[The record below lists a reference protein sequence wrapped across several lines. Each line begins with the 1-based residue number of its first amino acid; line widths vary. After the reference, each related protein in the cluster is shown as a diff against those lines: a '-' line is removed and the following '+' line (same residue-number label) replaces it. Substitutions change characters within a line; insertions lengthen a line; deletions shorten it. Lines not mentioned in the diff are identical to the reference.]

1 MRWDEKLNDIQ
12 YAFINEFGQYGFDF
26 DQPETS
32 THLIIVS
39 ILVKGS
45 DKGILEQEVEKIKR
59 KYVKTKEFD
68 ERKIDDN
75 LRMEILHD
83 LKDLPFKVYAYV
95 IDKRKIR
102 EDSGVT
108 YEKTFIKFF
117 NRKIFDDLYRTFD
130 TLDLVSKEKGS
141 KEFMQEFITYV
152 KQMCIP
158 DLFNFS
164 TFGFNNSQSE
174 ILLEMAEFIAETIA
188 KGYDVKHHS
197 EQYQSF
203 YKLMKNK
210 IITINLWPHDYKH
223 YLYDCHLEKADS
235 ETDQIIIKQAVNLA
249 YQYIEEHRKS
259 EEEDERV
266 RIDLLKFLLF
276 NLKENPDEYVYTDEI
291 LENLNAIRV
300 NKIKQHYF
308 RSNIVSKLRDYGL
321 LIASSNRGYKL
332 PVCLNDLYDFVNL
345 SSLTIHPMIQR
356 VAKCRDQILLATNRE
371 IDILEKGEYEYLKR
385 VIEMEKIAVKNDC

>member
-1 MRWDEKLNDIQ
+1 MNDIQ
-12 YAFINEFGQYGFDF
+12 YAFINEFGHYGFDF

-32 THLIIVS
+32 THFIIVS
-39 ILVKGS
+39 ILVKGT
-45 DKGILEQEVEKIKR
+45 DKEFLEQEVERIKR
-59 KYVKTKEFD
+59 KHIYKKEM
-68 ERKIDDN
+68 DDS
-75 LRMEILHD
+75 LRMELLQD

-130 TLDLVSKEKGS
+130 TLDLVAYEQGA
-141 KEFMQEFITYV
+141 KEFMQEFIAYV
-152 KQMCIP
+152 KQKCVP
-158 DLFNFS
+158 DLFNYS
-164 TFGFNNSQSE
+164 TFGFNSSE
-174 ILLEMAEFIAETIA
+174 SDILLELAEFIAGTIA
-188 KGYDVKHHS
+188 KGYDAKHHS
-197 EQYQSF
+197 NQYPSF
-203 YKLMKNK
+203 YRLLKNK
-210 IITINLWPHDYKH
+210 TITINLWPHDYKH
-223 YLYDCHLEKADS
+223 YLYDYHYEKTDS

-249 YQYIEEHRKS
+249 YQYIEKHRKS
-259 EEEDERV
+259 EEEDEKV

-276 NLKENPDEYVYTDEI
+276 NLKENPDDYVYTEEI
-291 LENLNAIRV
+291 LDNLNAIRV

-308 RSNIVSKLRDYGL
+308 RSNIVSKLRDQGL
-321 LIASSNRGYKL
+321 LIASSNKGYKL

-371 IDILEKGEYEYLKR
+371 IDILEKSEYDYLKR
-385 VIEMEKIAVKNDC
+385 VIEMEKLALLNKE

>member
-1 MRWDEKLNDIQ
+1 MNDIQ

-32 THLIIVS
+32 THFIIVS
-39 ILVKGS
+39 ILVKES
-45 DKGILEQEVEKIKR
+45 DKEFLEQEVERIKQ
-59 KYVKTKEFD
+59 KHFLKSE
-68 ERKIDDN
+68 IDDS
-75 LRMEILHD
+75 LRMEILQN

-108 YEKTFIKFF
+108 YEKTFIKFT
-117 NRKIFDDLYRTFD
+117 KSKVFDDLYRTFD
-130 TLDLVSKEKGS
+130 TLDLVADEQCP
-141 KEFMQEFITYV
+141 KEFMQEFSAYV
-152 KQMCIP
+152 RRKCIP
-158 DLFNFS
+158 DLFNYS
-164 TFGFNNSQSE
+164 TFGFNNSQSQ
-174 ILLEMAEFIAETIA
+174 ILLDMAEFIAHTIA
-188 KGYDVKHHS
+188 KGYDVKHYS
-197 EQYQSF
+197 NQYPSF
-203 YKLMKNK
+203 YRLLKNK

-223 YLYDCHLEKADS
+223 YLYDYHYEKTDS

-259 EEEDERV
+259 EEDDERV

-276 NLKENPDEYVYTDEI
+276 NLKENPDEYVYTEEI
-291 LENLNAIRV
+291 LENLNAIRI

-308 RSNIVSKLRDYGL
+308 RSNIVSKLRDHGL
-321 LIASSNRGYKL
+321 LIASSNKGYKL

-345 SSLTIHPMIQR
+345 SSLTIYPMIQR

-371 IDILEKGEYEYLKR
+371 IDILEKGEYDYLKR
-385 VIEMEKIAVKNDC
+385 VIELEKIASLNGE

>member
-1 MRWDEKLNDIQ
+1 LNDIQ

-32 THLIIVS
+32 THFIIVS
-39 ILVKGS
+39 ILVKES
-45 DKGILEQEVEKIKR
+45 DKEFLEQEVERIKQ
-59 KYVKTKEFD
+59 KHFLKSE
-68 ERKIDDN
+68 IDDS
-75 LRMEILHD
+75 LRMEILQN

-108 YEKTFIKFF
+108 YEKTFIKFT
-117 NRKIFDDLYRTFD
+117 KSKVFDDLYRTFD
-130 TLDLVSKEKGS
+130 TLDLVGDEQGS
-141 KEFMQEFITYV
+141 KEFMQEFSGYV
-152 KQMCIP
+152 RRRCIP
-158 DLFNFS
+158 DLFNYS
-164 TFGFNNSQSE
+164 TFGFNNSQSQ
-174 ILLEMAEFIAETIA
+174 ILLDMAEFIAHTIA
-188 KGYDVKHHS
+188 KGYDVKHYS
-197 EQYQSF
+197 NQYPSF
-203 YKLMKNK
+203 YRLLKNK

-223 YLYDCHLEKADS
+223 YLYDYHYEKTDS

-259 EEEDERV
+259 EEDDERV

-276 NLKENPDEYVYTDEI
+276 NLKENPDEYVYTEEI
-291 LENLNAIRV
+291 LENLNAIRI

-308 RSNIVSKLRDYGL
+308 RSNIVSKLRDHGL
-321 LIASSNRGYKL
+321 LIASSNKGYKL

-345 SSLTIHPMIQR
+345 SSLTIYPMIQR

-371 IDILEKGEYEYLKR
+371 IDILEKGEYDYLKR
-385 VIEMEKIAVKNDC
+385 VIELEKIASLNGE

>member
-1 MRWDEKLNDIQ
+1 MNEIQ
-12 YAFINEFGQYGFDF
+12 YAFINEFGHYGFDF

-32 THLIIVS
+32 THFIIVS

-45 DKGILEQEVEKIKR
+45 DKEFLEQEVEKIKR
-59 KYVKTKEFD
+59 NHFPKRE
-68 ERKIDDN
+68 IDDS
-75 LRMEILHD
+75 LRMEILQD

-108 YEKTFIKFF
+108 FEKTFIKFF

-130 TLDLVSKEKGS
+130 TLDLVADEKGA
-141 KEFMQEFITYV
+141 KEFMQEFISYV
-152 KQMCIP
+152 KQKCIP
-158 DLFNFS
+158 DLFNYS
-164 TFGFNNSQSE
+164 TFGFNSRESD
-174 ILLEMAEFIAETIA
+174 ILLELAQFIAETIA

-197 EQYQSF
+197 NQYSSF
-203 YKLMKNK
+203 YRLLKNK

-223 YLYDCHLEKADS
+223 YLYDYHFEKTDS
-235 ETDQIIIKQAVNLA
+235 QTDQIIIKQAVNLA
-249 YQYIEEHRKS
+249 YQYIEKHRKS
-259 EEEDERV
+259 EEEDEKV

-276 NLKENPDEYVYTDEI
+276 NLKENPDEYVYTEEI
-291 LENLNAIRV
+291 LDNLNAIRI

-308 RSNIVSKLRDYGL
+308 RSNIVSKLRDQGL
-321 LIASSNRGYKL
+321 LIASSNKGYKL

-371 IDILEKGEYEYLKR
+371 IDILEKAEYDYLKKI
-385 VIEMEKIAVKNDC
+385 IEMEKVVLMNNE

>member
-1 MRWDEKLNDIQ
+1 LNDIQ

-32 THLIIVS
+32 IHLIIVS
-39 ILVKGS
+39 ILVKS
-45 DKGILEQEVEKIKR
+45 TDKEILEQEVEKIKR
-59 KYVKTKEFD
+59 NHFQKWE
-68 ERKIDDN
+68 IDDR
-75 LRMEILHD
+75 LRMEILQD

-130 TLDLVSKEKGS
+130 TLDLVADEKTS

-152 KQMCIP
+152 KQRCIP
-158 DLFNFS
+158 DLFDFS
-164 TFGFNNSQSE
+164 TFGFNNGQSE
-174 ILLEMAEFIAETIA
+174 ILLELSEFIAETIA
-188 KGYDVKHHS
+188 KGYDVKHRS
-197 EQYQSF
+197 EQYPSF
-203 YKLMKNK
+203 YKLLRNK

-223 YLYDCHLEKADS
+223 YLHDYHFEKTDS
-235 ETDQIIIKQAVNLA
+235 QTDQIIIKQAVNLA
-249 YQYIEEHRKS
+249 YQYIEEHMKS
-259 EEEDERV
+259 EDEDERV

-276 NLKENPDEYVYTDEI
+276 NLKENPDEYVYTEEI

-308 RSNIVSKLRDYGL
+308 RSNIVSKLRDHGL
-321 LIASSNRGYKL
+321 LIASSNKGYKL

-385 VIEMEKIAVKNDC
+385 VIEMEKIALKID

>member
-1 MRWDEKLNDIQ
+1 MNDIQ
-12 YAFINEFGQYGFDF
+12 FAFINEFGHYGFDF

-32 THLIIVS
+32 THFIIVS

-45 DKGILEQEVEKIKR
+45 NKETLEQEVEKIKQ
-59 KYVKTKEFD
+59 KHISKKG
-68 ERKIDDN
+68 IDDN
-75 LRMEILHD
+75 LRMEILQE
-83 LKDLPFKVYAYV
+83 LKELPFKVYAYV

-130 TLDLVSKEKGS
+130 SLDLVADEQGS
-141 KEFMQEFITYV
+141 KEFMQEFIAYV
-152 KQMCIP
+152 KQRCIP
-158 DLFNFS
+158 DLFNYS
-164 TFGFNNSQSE
+164 TFGFNSSE
-174 ILLEMAEFIAETIA
+174 SDILLELAGFFAETIA
-188 KGYDVKHHS
+188 KGYDAKHHS
-197 EQYQSF
+197 NQYSSF
-203 YKLMKNK
+203 YRLMKNK

-223 YLYDCHLEKADS
+223 YLYDYHYEKTDL

-249 YQYIEEHRKS
+249 YQYIEKHRKS
-259 EEEDERV
+259 EDEDEKV

-276 NLKENPDEYVYTDEI
+276 NLKENPDDYVYTEEI
-291 LENLNAIRV
+291 LDNLNAIRI

-308 RSNIVSKLRDYGL
+308 RSNIVSKLRDQGL
-321 LIASSNRGYKL
+321 LIASSNKGYKL

-371 IDILEKGEYEYLKR
+371 IDILEKPEYDYLKR
-385 VIEMEKIAVKNDC
+385 IIEMEKIALLNNE

>member
-1 MRWDEKLNDIQ
+1 LNDIQ
-12 YAFINEFGQYGFDF
+12 YAFINEFGHYGFDF

-32 THLIIVS
+32 THFIIVS
-39 ILVKGS
+39 ILVKDS
-45 DKGILEQEVEKIKR
+45 DREFLEQEVEKINR
-59 KYVKTKEFD
+59 KHLSKKE
-68 ERKIDDN
+68 IDDS
-75 LRMEILHD
+75 LRMEILQN

-130 TLDLVSKEKGS
+130 TLDLVADEQGS
-141 KEFMQEFITYV
+141 KEFTQEFIAYV
-152 KQMCIP
+152 KQKCIP
-158 DLFNFS
+158 DLFNYS
-164 TFGFNNSQSE
+164 TFGFNSSE
-174 ILLEMAEFIAETIA
+174 SDNLLELAEFIAETIA
-188 KGYDVKHHS
+188 KGYDAKHHS
-197 EQYQSF
+197 HQYPSF
-203 YKLMKNK
+203 YRLLKNK

-223 YLYDCHLEKADS
+223 YLYDYHFEKTDS

-249 YQYIEEHRKS
+249 YQYIEKHRKS

-276 NLKENPDEYVYTDEI
+276 NLKENPDDYVYTEEI
-291 LENLNAIRV
+291 LDNLNAIRI

-308 RSNIVSKLRDYGL
+308 RSNIVSKLRDQGL
-321 LIASSNRGYKL
+321 LIASSNKGYKL

-356 VAKCRDQILLATNRE
+356 VAKCRAQILLATNRE
-371 IDILEKGEYEYLKR
+371 IDILEKADYDYLKR
-385 VIEMEKIAVKNDC
+385 VIEMEKIALLNNE

>member
-1 MRWDEKLNDIQ
+1 MNDIQ
-12 YAFINEFGQYGFDF
+12 YAFINEFGHYGFDF
-26 DQPETS
+26 EQPETS
-32 THLIIVS
+32 THFIIVS

-45 DKGILEQEVEKIKR
+45 DKEFLEQEVERIKQ
-59 KYVKTKEFD
+59 KHLQKKEP
-68 ERKIDDN
+68 DDS
-75 LRMEILHD
+75 LRMEILQD

-130 TLDLVSKEKGS
+130 TLDLVADEQGT
-141 KEFMQEFITYV
+141 KEFTQEFIAYV
-152 KQMCIP
+152 KQKCIP
-158 DLFNFS
+158 DLFNYS
-164 TFGFNNSQSE
+164 TFGFNSSE
-174 ILLEMAEFIAETIA
+174 SDILLELAEFIAEAIA
-188 KGYDVKHHS
+188 KGYDTKHYS
-197 EQYQSF
+197 QQYPSF
-203 YKLMKNK
+203 YRLLKNK

-223 YLYDCHLEKADS
+223 YLYDYHFEKTDS

-249 YQYIEEHRKS
+249 YQYIEKHRKS
-259 EEEDERV
+259 EEEDEKV

-276 NLKENPDEYVYTDEI
+276 NLKENPDEYVYTEEI
-291 LENLNAIRV
+291 LDNLNAIRI

-308 RSNIVSKLRDYGL
+308 RSNIVSKLRDQGL
-321 LIASSNRGYKL
+321 LIASSNKGYKL

-371 IDILEKGEYEYLKR
+371 IDILEKAEYDYLKR
-385 VIEMEKIAVKNDC
+385 VIEMEKIALLNNE

>member
-1 MRWDEKLNDIQ
+1 MNDIQ

-45 DKGILEQEVEKIKR
+45 DKEILEQEVEKIKR
-59 KYVKTKEFD
+59 NHIQKRE
-68 ERKIDDN
+68 IDDS
-75 LRMEILHD
+75 LRMEILQD

-130 TLDLVSKEKGS
+130 TLDLVADEEGS

-152 KQMCIP
+152 KRKCIP

-164 TFGFNNSQSE
+164 TFGFNNNQSK
-174 ILLEMAEFIAETIA
+174 ILLELAEFIAGTIA
-188 KGYDVKHHS
+188 KGYDVKQHS
-197 EQYQSF
+197 EQYPSF
-203 YKLMKNK
+203 YKLLRNK

-223 YLYDCHLEKADS
+223 YLYDYHFEKTDS
-235 ETDQIIIKQAVNLA
+235 QTDQIIIKQAVNLA
-249 YQYIEEHRKS
+249 YQYIEEHMKS
-259 EEEDERV
+259 EDEDERV

-276 NLKENPDEYVYTDEI
+276 NLKENPDEYVYTEEI

-308 RSNIVSKLRDYGL
+308 RSNIVSKLRDHGL
-321 LIASSNRGYKL
+321 LIASSNKGYKL

-356 VAKCRDQILLATNRE
+356 VAKCREQILLATNRE
-371 IDILEKGEYEYLKR
+371 IDILEKGEYDYLKR
-385 VIEMEKIAVKNDC
+385 VIEMEKIALKNDY

>member
-1 MRWDEKLNDIQ
+1 LNDIQ
-12 YAFINEFGQYGFDF
+12 YAFINEFGHYGFDF
-26 DQPETS
+26 EQPETS
-32 THLIIVS
+32 THFIIVS

-45 DKGILEQEVEKIKR
+45 DKEILEREVERIKL
-59 KYVKTKEFD
+59 KHFQKSE
-68 ERKIDDN
+68 IDDH
-75 LRMEILHD
+75 LRMEILQD

-117 NRKIFDDLYRTFD
+117 NRMIFDDLSRTFD
-130 TLDLVSKEKGS
+130 TLDIVADEQGPN
-141 KEFMQEFITYV
+141 EFMQEFIAYV
-152 KQMCIP
+152 KQRCIP

-164 TFGFNNSQSE
+164 TFGYNNSQSE
-174 ILLEMAEFIAETIA
+174 ILLELSEFIAGTIA
-188 KGYDVKHHS
+188 KGYDGKHHS
-197 EQYQSF
+197 KQYPSF
-203 YKLMKNK
+203 YKLLKNK

-223 YLYDCHLEKADS
+223 YLYDYHFEKTDS

-276 NLKENPDEYVYTDEI
+276 NLKENPDEYVYTEEI
-291 LENLNAIRV
+291 LDNLNAIRV

-308 RSNIVSKLRDYGL
+308 RSNIVSKLRDQGL
-321 LIASSNRGYKL
+321 LIASSNKGYKL

-356 VAKCRDQILLATNRE
+356 VAKCRDQILLATNSE
-371 IDILEKGEYEYLKR
+371 IDILEKSEYEYLKR
-385 VIEMEKIAVKNDC
+385 MIEMEKTTLTNGN

>member
-1 MRWDEKLNDIQ
+1 LNDIQ
-12 YAFINEFGQYGFDF
+12 YAFVNEFGHYGFDF
-26 DQPETS
+26 EQPETS
-32 THLIIVS
+32 THFIIVS

-45 DKGILEQEVEKIKR
+45 DKEILEREVERIKL
-59 KYVKTKEFD
+59 KHLHKSEV
-68 ERKIDDN
+68 DDY
-75 LRMEILHD
+75 LRMEILQD
-83 LKDLPFKVYAYV
+83 IKELPFKVYAYV

-117 NRKIFDDLYRTFD
+117 NRKIFDDLNRTFD
-130 TLDLVSKEKGS
+130 TLDLVADKQES
-141 KEFMQEFITYV
+141 KEFMREFVAYV
-152 KQMCIP
+152 KQRCIP
-158 DLFNFS
+158 DLFNYS

-174 ILLEMAEFIAETIA
+174 ILLELAEFIAGTIA
-188 KGYDVKHHS
+188 KGYDGKHHS
-197 EQYQSF
+197 KQYPSF
-203 YKLMKNK
+203 YKLLKNK

-223 YLYDCHLEKADS
+223 YLYDYHFEKTDS

-276 NLKENPDEYVYTDEI
+276 NLKENPDEYVYTEEI
-291 LENLNAIRV
+291 LDNLNAIRV

-308 RSNIVSKLRDYGL
+308 RSNIVSKLRDQGL
-321 LIASSNRGYKL
+321 LIASSNKGYKL

-356 VAKCRDQILLATNRE
+356 VAKARDQILLATNRE
-371 IDILEKGEYEYLKR
+371 IDILEKSEYDYLKR
-385 VIEMEKIAVKNDC
+385 MIEMEKTTLSNGK

>member
-1 MRWDEKLNDIQ
+1 MNDIQ
-12 YAFINEFGQYGFDF
+12 YAFVNEYGHYGFDF
-26 DQPETS
+26 EQLETS
-32 THLIIVS
+32 THFIIVS

-45 DKGILEQEVEKIKR
+45 DKEILEQEVERIKL
-59 KYVKTKEFD
+59 KHFQHGE
-68 ERKIDDN
+68 IDDN
-75 LRMEILHD
+75 LRMEILND

-117 NRKIFDDLYRTFD
+117 NRKIFEDLFRTFD
-130 TLDLVSKEKGS
+130 TLDLVADEHGP
-141 KEFMQEFITYV
+141 KEFMQEFIAYV
-152 KQMCIP
+152 KQRCIP
-158 DLFNFS
+158 DLFNYS
-164 TFGFNNSQSE
+164 TFGFNNSQSQ
-174 ILLEMAEFIAETIA
+174 ILLELSEFIAGTIA
-188 KGYDVKHHS
+188 KGYDGKYHS
-197 EQYQSF
+197 KQYPAF
-203 YKLMKNK
+203 YKLLKNK

-223 YLYDCHLEKADS
+223 YLYDYHFEKTDS

-276 NLKENPDEYVYTDEI
+276 NLKENPDEYVYTEEI
-291 LENLNAIRV
+291 LDNLNAIRI

-308 RSNIVSKLRDYGL
+308 RSNIVSKLRDQGL
-321 LIASSNRGYKL
+321 LIASSNKGYKL

-371 IDILEKGEYEYLKR
+371 IDILEKSEYEYLKR
-385 VIEMEKIAVKNDC
+385 MIEMEKNTVKINNS

>member
-1 MRWDEKLNDIQ
+1 MKDIQ
-12 YAFINEFGQYGFDF
+12 YAFINEYGDYGFDF
-26 DQPETS
+26 DQPGTS
-32 THLIIVS
+32 THFILAS

-45 DKGILEQEVEKIKR
+45 FKETLEQEVESIKR
-59 KYVKTKEFD
+59 KHLLN
-68 ERKIDDN
+68 RAIDDG
-75 LRMEILHD
+75 LRMEILQD

-130 TLDLVSKEKGS
+130 TLDLVADEQGAKD
-141 KEFMQEFITYV
+141 FMQEFIAYV
-152 KQMCIP
+152 KQRCIP
-158 DLFNFS
+158 DLFNYS
-164 TFGFNNSQSE
+164 TFGFNSSE
-174 ILLEMAEFIAETIA
+174 SETLLELAGFIAETIA
-188 KGYDVKHHS
+188 KGYDAKHQS
-197 EQYQSF
+197 NQYPSF
-203 YKLMKNK
+203 YRLLKNK
-210 IITINLWPHDYKH
+210 IITINLWPHDYMH
-223 YLYDCHLEKADS
+223 YLYDYHFEKTDS
-235 ETDQIIIKQAVNLA
+235 QTDQIIIKQAVNLA
-249 YQYIEEHRKS
+249 YEYIEKHRKS
-259 EEEDERV
+259 EDEEEKV

-276 NLKENPDEYVYTDEI
+276 NLKENPDEYVYTEEI
-291 LENLNAIRV
+291 LDNLNAIRI

-308 RSNIVSKLRDYGL
+308 RSNIVSKLRDQGL

-371 IDILEKGEYEYLKR
+371 IDILEKSEYDYLKR
-385 VIEMEKIAVKNDC
+385 IIEMEKIAVLNNE

>member
-1 MRWDEKLNDIQ
+1 LNDIQ
-12 YAFINEFGQYGFDF
+12 YAFINEFGHYGFDF

-32 THLIIVS
+32 THFIIVS

-45 DKGILEQEVEKIKR
+45 DKEVLEQEVERIKR
-59 KYVKTKEFD
+59 RHLQKREM
-68 ERKIDDN
+68 DDS
-75 LRMEILHD
+75 LRVEILHD

-117 NRKIFDDLYRTFD
+117 NRKIYDDLYRTFD
-130 TLDLVSKEKGS
+130 TLDLVADEQGS
-141 KEFMQEFITYV
+141 KEFMQEFRTYV
-152 KQMCIP
+152 KRKCIP
-158 DLFNFS
+158 DLFNYS
-164 TFGFNNSQSE
+164 TFGFNNSHSQ
-174 ILLEMAEFIAETIA
+174 ILLELAEFIAETIA
-188 KGYDVKHHS
+188 KGYDAKQHS
-197 EQYQSF
+197 NQYPLF
-203 YKLMKNK
+203 YRLLKNK

-223 YLYDCHLEKADS
+223 YLYDYHYEKTDS

-249 YQYIEEHRKS
+249 YQYIEDHRKS
-259 EEEDERV
+259 EEDDERV

-276 NLKENPDEYVYTDEI
+276 NLKENPDEYVYTEEI

-308 RSNIVSKLRDYGL
+308 RSNIVSKLRDHGL
-321 LIASSNRGYKL
+321 LIASSNKGYKL

-371 IDILEKGEYEYLKR
+371 IDILEKGEYDYLKK
-385 VIEMEKIAVKNDC
+385 VIELEKIASLNGE

>member
-1 MRWDEKLNDIQ
+1 MNDIQ
-12 YAFINEFGQYGFDF
+12 YAFINEFGHYGFDF

-32 THLIIVS
+32 THFIIVS

-45 DKGILEQEVEKIKR
+45 EKKFLEQEVEIIKR
-59 KYVKTKEFD
+59 KHLPKKVIVD
-68 ERKIDDN
+68 SQ
-75 LRMEILHD
+75 RMEILQD

-130 TLDLVSKEKGS
+130 TLDLVADEQGS
-141 KEFMQEFITYV
+141 KEFTQEFIAYV
-152 KQMCIP
+152 KQKCIP
-158 DLFNFS
+158 DLFNYS
-164 TFGFNNSQSE
+164 TFGFNSSE
-174 ILLEMAEFIAETIA
+174 SDILLELAEFIAETIA
-188 KGYDVKHHS
+188 KGYDTKHHS
-197 EQYQSF
+197 DQYPSF
-203 YKLMKNK
+203 YRLLRNK

-223 YLYDCHLEKADS
+223 YLYDYHFEKTDS

-249 YQYIEEHRKS
+249 YQYIEKHRKS

-276 NLKENPDEYVYTDEI
+276 NLKENPDDYVYTEEI
-291 LENLNAIRV
+291 LDNLNAIRI

-308 RSNIVSKLRDYGL
+308 RSNIVSKLRDQGL
-321 LIASSNRGYKL
+321 LIASSNKGYKL
-332 PVCLNDLYDFVNL
+332 PVCINDLYDFVNL

-371 IDILEKGEYEYLKR
+371 IDILEKSEYDYLKR
-385 VIEMEKIAVKNDC
+385 VIEMEKISIIINE

>member
-1 MRWDEKLNDIQ
+1 MNDIQ
-12 YAFINEFGQYGFDF
+12 YAFVNEYGHYGFDF
-26 DQPETS
+26 EQLETS
-32 THLIIVS
+32 THFIIVS

-45 DKGILEQEVEKIKR
+45 DKEILEQEVERIKL
-59 KYVKTKEFD
+59 KHLQHGE
-68 ERKIDDN
+68 IDDN
-75 LRMEILHD
+75 LRIEILKD
-83 LKDLPFKVYAYV
+83 IKDLPFKVYAYV

-117 NRKIFDDLYRTFD
+117 NRKIFEDLYRTFD
-130 TLDLVSKEKGS
+130 TLDLVADEQGP
-141 KEFMQEFITYV
+141 KEFMQEFIAYV
-152 KQMCIP
+152 KQRCIP
-158 DLFNFS
+158 DLFNYS
-164 TFGFNNSQSE
+164 TFGFNNSQSQ
-174 ILLEMAEFIAETIA
+174 ILLELSEFIAGTIA
-188 KGYDVKHHS
+188 KGYDGKHHS
-197 EQYQSF
+197 KQYPAF
-203 YKLMKNK
+203 YKLLKNK

-223 YLYDCHLEKADS
+223 YLYDYHFEKTDS

-276 NLKENPDEYVYTDEI
+276 NLKENPDEYVYTEEI
-291 LENLNAIRV
+291 LDNLNAIRI

-308 RSNIVSKLRDYGL
+308 RSNIVSKLRDQGL
-321 LIASSNRGYKL
+321 LIASSNKGYKL

-371 IDILEKGEYEYLKR
+371 IDILEKSEYDYLKR
-385 VIEMEKIAVKNDC
+385 MIEMEKTTVKSTLEGM

>member
-1 MRWDEKLNDIQ
+1 LNDIQ

-32 THLIIVS
+32 THFIIVS
-39 ILVKGS
+39 ILVKES
-45 DKGILEQEVEKIKR
+45 DKEFLEQEVERIKQ
-59 KYVKTKEFD
+59 KHFLKSA
-68 ERKIDDN
+68 IDDSR
-75 LRMEILHD
+75 RMEILQN

-108 YEKTFIKFF
+108 YEKTFIKFT
-117 NRKIFDDLYRTFD
+117 KSKVFDDLYRTFD
-130 TLDLVSKEKGS
+130 TLDLVADEQGS
-141 KEFMQEFITYV
+141 KEFMQEFSAYV
-152 KQMCIP
+152 RRKCIP
-158 DLFNFS
+158 DLFNYS
-164 TFGFNNSQSE
+164 TFGFNNSQSQ
-174 ILLEMAEFIAETIA
+174 ILLDMAEFIAHTIA
-188 KGYDVKHHS
+188 KGYDVKHYS
-197 EQYQSF
+197 NQYPSF
-203 YKLMKNK
+203 YRLLKNK

-223 YLYDCHLEKADS
+223 YLYDYHYEKTDS

-259 EEEDERV
+259 EEDDERV

-276 NLKENPDEYVYTDEI
+276 NLKENPDEYVYTEEI
-291 LENLNAIRV
+291 LENLNAIRI

-308 RSNIVSKLRDYGL
+308 RSNIVSKLRDHGL
-321 LIASSNRGYKL
+321 LIASSNKGYKL

-345 SSLTIHPMIQR
+345 SSLTIYPMIQR

-371 IDILEKGEYEYLKR
+371 IDILEKGEYDYLKR
-385 VIEMEKIAVKNDC
+385 VIELGKIASLNGE

>member
-1 MRWDEKLNDIQ
+1 MNDIQ
-12 YAFINEFGQYGFDF
+12 YAFINEFGHYGFDF

-32 THLIIVS
+32 THFIIVS

-45 DKGILEQEVEKIKR
+45 DKGFLEQEVERIIRKHLQKR
-59 KYVKTKEFD
+59 E
-68 ERKIDDN
+68 IDDS

-108 YEKTFIKFF
+108 YEKTFIKIF

-130 TLDLVSKEKGS
+130 TLDLVADEQRS
-141 KEFMQEFITYV
+141 KEFMQEFIAYV
-152 KQMCIP
+152 KRKCIP
-158 DLFNFS
+158 DLFNYS
-164 TFGFNNSQSE
+164 TFGFNDNESE
-174 ILLEMAEFIAETIA
+174 ILLELAELIAETIA
-188 KGYDVKHHS
+188 KGYDAKHYS
-197 EQYQSF
+197 KQYPSF
-203 YKLMKNK
+203 YKLLKNK

-223 YLYDCHLEKADS
+223 YLYDYHYEKTDS

-276 NLKENPDEYVYTDEI
+276 NLKENPDDYVYTEEI
-291 LENLNAIRV
+291 LDNLNAIRI

-308 RSNIVSKLRDYGL
+308 RSNIVSKLRDQGI
-321 LIASSNRGYKL
+321 LIASSNKGYKL

-371 IDILEKGEYEYLKR
+371 IDILEKSEYVYLKR
-385 VIEMEKIAVKNDC
+385 VIEMEKIVLMNKE

>member
-1 MRWDEKLNDIQ
+1 MNDIQ
-12 YAFINEFGQYGFDF
+12 YAFINEFGHYGFDF
-26 DQPETS
+26 EQPETS
-32 THLIIVS
+32 THFIIVS

-45 DKGILEQEVEKIKR
+45 DKEILEKEVERMKLKHFP
-59 KYVKTKEFD
+59 KSEV
-68 ERKIDDN
+68 DDH
-75 LRMEILHD
+75 LRMEILQD

-117 NRKIFDDLYRTFD
+117 NRMIFDDLYRTFD
-130 TLDLVSKEKGS
+130 TLDLVADKQGS
-141 KEFMQEFITYV
+141 KEFMQEFIAYV
-152 KQMCIP
+152 KQKCVP
-158 DLFNFS
+158 DLFNYS

-174 ILLEMAEFIAETIA
+174 NLLELAGFIAGTIA

-197 EQYQSF
+197 KQYPSF
-203 YKLMKNK
+203 YKLLKNK

-223 YLYDCHLEKADS
+223 FLYDYHFEKTDS

-276 NLKENPDEYVYTDEI
+276 NLKENPDEYVYTEEI
-291 LENLNAIRV
+291 LDNLNAIRV

-308 RSNIVSKLRDYGL
+308 RSNIVSKLRDQGL
-321 LIASSNRGYKL
+321 LIASSNKGYKL

-356 VAKCRDQILLATNRE
+356 VAKCRDQIMLATNRE
-371 IDILEKGEYEYLKR
+371 IDILEKSEFEYLKR
-385 VIEMEKIAVKNDC
+385 MIEMEKTKLR

>member
-1 MRWDEKLNDIQ
+1 LNDIQ
-12 YAFINEFGQYGFDF
+12 YAFINEFGHYGFDF
-26 DQPETS
+26 EQPETS
-32 THLIIVS
+32 THFIIVS

-45 DKGILEQEVEKIKR
+45 EKEILEQEVERIKR
-59 KYVKTKEFD
+59 KHLSRKE
-68 ERKIDDN
+68 IDDS
-75 LRMEILHD
+75 LRMEILQD

-108 YEKTFIKFF
+108 YERTFIKFY
-117 NRKIFDDLYRTFD
+117 NRKIFNDLYRTFE
-130 TLDLVSKEKGS
+130 TLDLVAVEQGS
-141 KEFMQEFITYV
+141 KEFTQEFIAYV
-152 KQMCIP
+152 KQKCIP
-158 DLFNFS
+158 DLFNYS
-164 TFGFNNSQSE
+164 TFGFNSSE
-174 ILLEMAEFIAETIA
+174 SDILLELAEFISETIA
-188 KGYDVKHHS
+188 KGYDAKHYS
-197 EQYQSF
+197 NQYPSF
-203 YKLMKNK
+203 YRLLKNK

-223 YLYDCHLEKADS
+223 YLYDYHFEKTDS

-249 YQYIEEHRKS
+249 YQYIEKHRKS

-276 NLKENPDEYVYTDEI
+276 NLKENPDDYVYTEEI
-291 LENLNAIRV
+291 LDNLNAIRI

-308 RSNIVSKLRDYGL
+308 RSNIVSKLRDQGL
-321 LIASSNRGYKL
+321 LIASSNKGYKL

-371 IDILEKGEYEYLKR
+371 IDILEKSEYDYLKR
-385 VIEMEKIAVKNDC
+385 VIEMEKIALKNNE

>member
-1 MRWDEKLNDIQ
+1 MNNIQ
-12 YAFINEFGQYGFDF
+12 YAFINEFGHYGFDF

-32 THLIIVS
+32 THFIIVS

-45 DKGILEQEVEKIKR
+45 DKEFLEQEVERIKQ
-59 KYVKTKEFD
+59 KHLQKGD
-68 ERKIDDN
+68 IDDS
-75 LRMEILHD
+75 LRLEILRD

-117 NRKIFDDLYRTFD
+117 SRKIFEDLFRTFD
-130 TLDLVSKEKGS
+130 TLDLVADEQGGR
-141 KEFMQEFITYV
+141 EFTQEFIGYV
-152 KQMCIP
+152 KKNCIP
-158 DLFNFS
+158 DLFNYS
-164 TFGFNNSQSE
+164 TFGFNSSE
-174 ILLEMAEFIAETIA
+174 SDILLELAEFIAETIA

-197 EQYQSF
+197 NQYPSF
-203 YKLMKNK
+203 YRLLKNK
-210 IITINLWPHDYKH
+210 IITINLWPHNYKY
-223 YLYDCHLEKADS
+223 YLYDCHFEKTDS

-249 YQYIEEHRKS
+249 YQYIEKHRKS
-259 EEEDERV
+259 EEEDEKV

-276 NLKENPDEYVYTDEI
+276 NLKENPDEYVYTEEI
-291 LENLNAIRV
+291 LDNLNAIRI

-308 RSNIVSKLRDYGL
+308 RSNIVSKLRDQGL
-321 LIASSNRGYKL
+321 LIASSNKGYKL

-356 VAKCRDQILLATNRE
+356 VAKCRDQILLATNHE
-371 IDILEKGEYEYLKR
+371 IDILEKSEYDYLKR
-385 VIEMEKIAVKNDC
+385 VIELEKLALMNNE

>member
-1 MRWDEKLNDIQ
+1 LSDIQ
-12 YAFINEFGQYGFDF
+12 YAFISEFGQYGFDF
-26 DQPETS
+26 DQPVTS
-32 THLIIVS
+32 THLVIVS
-39 ILVKGS
+39 ILVKGP
-45 DKGILEQEVEKIKR
+45 DKEILEREVEKIKI
-59 KYVKTKEFD
+59 KHLQKGEL
-68 ERKIDDN
+68 DDS
-75 LRMEILHD
+75 LRMEILQD

-130 TLDLVSKEKGS
+130 TLDLVADEKGS

-152 KQMCIP
+152 KRKCIP

-164 TFGFNNSQSE
+164 TFGFNNSHSE
-174 ILLEMAEFIAETIA
+174 ILLELSEFIAGTIA
-188 KGYDVKHHS
+188 KGYDVKLHS
-197 EQYQSF
+197 EQYPSF
-203 YKLMKNK
+203 YKFLRNK

-223 YLYDCHLEKADS
+223 YLYDYHFEKTDS
-235 ETDQIIIKQAVNLA
+235 QTDQIIIKQAVNLA
-249 YQYIEEHRKS
+249 YQYIEEHQKS
-259 EEEDERV
+259 EDEDERV

-276 NLKENPDEYVYTDEI
+276 NLKENPDEYVYTEEI

-308 RSNIVSKLRDYGL
+308 RSNIVSKLRDHGL
-321 LIASSNRGYKL
+321 LIASSNKGYKL

-371 IDILEKGEYEYLKR
+371 IDILEKGEYDYLKR
-385 VIEMEKIAVKNDC
+385 VIEMEKIALKNDF

>member
-1 MRWDEKLNDIQ
+1 LNDIQ
-12 YAFINEFGQYGFDF
+12 YAFINEFGHYGFDF

-32 THLIIVS
+32 THFIIVS
-39 ILVKGS
+39 ILVKDS
-45 DKGILEQEVEKIKR
+45 DKDFLEEEVERIK
-59 KYVKTKEFD
+59 VKHLQLREM
-68 ERKIDDN
+68 DDS

-83 LKDLPFKVYAYV
+83 IKDLPFKVYAYV

-117 NRKIFDDLYRTFD
+117 KSKVFDDLYRTFD
-130 TLDLVSKEKGS
+130 TLDLVADEQGS
-141 KEFMQEFITYV
+141 KEFMQEFSAYV
-152 KQMCIP
+152 RRKCIP
-158 DLFNFS
+158 DLFNYS
-164 TFGFNNSQSE
+164 TFGFNNSQSQ

-188 KGYDVKHHS
+188 KGYDAKHHS
-197 EQYQSF
+197 NQYPSF
-203 YKLMKNK
+203 YRLLKNK

-223 YLYDCHLEKADS
+223 YLYDYHYEKTDS

-259 EEEDERV
+259 EEDDERV

-276 NLKENPDEYVYTDEI
+276 NLKENPDEYVYTEEI
-291 LENLNAIRV
+291 LENLNAIRI

-308 RSNIVSKLRDYGL
+308 RSNIVSKLRDHGL
-321 LIASSNRGYKL
+321 LIASSNKGYKL

-371 IDILEKGEYEYLKR
+371 VDILEKGEYDYLKR
-385 VIEMEKIAVKNDC
+385 VIELEKVASLNRE

>member
-1 MRWDEKLNDIQ
+1 LNDIQ
-12 YAFINEFGQYGFDF
+12 YAFINEFGHYGFDF
-26 DQPETS
+26 EQPETS
-32 THLIIVS
+32 THFIIVS

-45 DKGILEQEVEKIKR
+45 DKEILEQEVERIKL
-59 KYVKTKEFD
+59 KHLQKSEV
-68 ERKIDDN
+68 DDN
-75 LRMEILHD
+75 LRMEILKD

-117 NRKIFDDLYRTFD
+117 NRKIFDDLFRTFG
-130 TLDLVSKEKGS
+130 TLDLVADENGS
-141 KEFMQEFITYV
+141 KEFMQEFIVYV
-152 KQMCIP
+152 KQRCIP

-164 TFGFNNSQSE
+164 TFGFNNSQSQ
-174 ILLEMAEFIAETIA
+174 ILLELSEFIAGTIA
-188 KGYDVKHHS
+188 KGYDGKHHS
-197 EQYQSF
+197 KQYPSF
-203 YKLMKNK
+203 YKLLKNK

-223 YLYDCHLEKADS
+223 YLYDYHFEKTDS

-276 NLKENPDEYVYTDEI
+276 NLKENPDEYVYTEEI
-291 LENLNAIRV
+291 LDNLNAIRI

-308 RSNIVSKLRDYGL
+308 RSNIVSKLRDQGL
-321 LIASSNRGYKL
+321 LIASSNKGYKL

-371 IDILEKGEYEYLKR
+371 IDILEKSEYEYLKR
-385 VIEMEKIAVKNDC
+385 MIEMEKITLTNGK